1 MDEKIQISLH
11 KCIVKDNAFKKFYRG
26 NIYKYFTVNAS
37 SLIESTN
44 FFTEIKPLY
53 FVKDPWGGSS
63 YVMFSE
69 RMFNET
75 FIKLYEYENKT
86 NEVFDD
92 FKKIISEDNPQIVT
106 EDNEVSKDNSFIE
119 ANRYR

>member
-11 KCIVKDNAFKKFYRG
+11 ECIVKDNAFKKFYRG
-26 NIYKYFTVNAS
+26 NIYKYFSINAS
-37 SLIESTN
+37 SLIDSTN

-106 EDNEVSKDNSFIE
+106 EDNEVSNDHSFIE

>member
-11 KCIVKDNAFKKFYRG
+11 ECIVKDNAFKKFYRG
-26 NIYKYFTVNAS
+26 NIYKYFSINAS
-37 SLIESTN
+37 SLIDSTI

-53 FVKDPWGGSS
+53 FVKDPWGGCS

-92 FKKIISEDNPQIVT
+92 FKKNISEDNPQIVT

>member
-1 MDEKIQISLH
+1 
-11 KCIVKDNAFKKFYRG
+11 
-26 NIYKYFTVNAS
+26 
-37 SLIESTN
+37 
-44 FFTEIKPLY
+44 
-53 FVKDPWGGSS
+53 
-63 YVMFSE
+63 MFSE

>member
-11 KCIVKDNAFKKFYRG
+11 ECIVKDNAFKKFYRG

-37 SLIESTN
+37 SLIDSTN

-92 FKKIISEDNPQIVT
+92 FKKNISEDNPQIVT
-106 EDNEVSKDNSFIE
+106 EDNEVSNDHSFIE

>member
-11 KCIVKDNAFKKFYRG
+11 ECIVKDNAFKKFYRG
-26 NIYKYFTVNAS
+26 NIYKYFSINAS
-37 SLIESTN
+37 SLIDSTN

-92 FKKIISEDNPQIVT
+92 FKKNISEDNPQIVT
-106 EDNEVSKDNSFIE
+106 EDNEVSNDHSFIE
-119 ANRYR
+119 TNRYR

>member
-11 KCIVKDNAFKKFYRG
+11 ECIVKDNAFKKFYRG
-26 NIYKYFTVNAS
+26 NTYKYFSINAS
-37 SLIESTN
+37 SLIESTQL
-44 FFTEIKPLY
+44 FTEIKPLY

-69 RMFNET
+69 RMFNEM
-75 FIKLYEYENKT
+75 FIKLYEGENKT

-92 FKKIISEDNPQIVT
+92 FKKNISEDNPQIVT
-106 EDNEVSKDNSFIE
+106 EDNEVSNDHSFIE

>member
-11 KCIVKDNAFKKFYRG
+11 ECIVKDNAFKKFYRG

-37 SLIESTN
+37 SLIDSTN
-44 FFTEIKPLY
+44 FFTEIKQLY
-53 FVKDPWGGSS
+53 FVKDPWIGSS

-92 FKKIISEDNPQIVT
+92 FKKNISEDNPQIVT
-106 EDNEVSKDNSFIE
+106 EDNEVSNDHSFIE

>member
-11 KCIVKDNAFKKFYRG
+11 ECIVKDNAFKKFYRG
-26 NIYKYFTVNAS
+26 NIYKYFSINAS
-37 SLIESTN
+37 SLIDSTN

-75 FIKLYEYENKT
+75 FIKIYETEDKT
-86 NEVFDD
+86 DEVFDD

-106 EDNEVSKDNSFIE
+106 EDNEVSNDHSFIE
-119 ANRYR
+119 TNRYR

>member
-1 MDEKIQISLH
+1 MDEKIQISLN

-26 NIYKYFTVNAS
+26 NTYKYFSINAS
-37 SLIESTN
+37 SLIESTQ

-75 FIKLYEYENKT
+75 FIKIYEAEDKT
-86 NEVFDD
+86 DEVFDD
-92 FKKIISEDNPQIVT
+92 LKKIISEDNQQNVT

-119 ANRYR
+119 ASRYR

>member
-11 KCIVKDNAFKKFYRG
+11 ECIVKDNAFKKFYRG
-26 NIYKYFTVNAS
+26 NIYKYFSINAS
-37 SLIESTN
+37 SLIESTQ
-44 FFTEIKPLY
+44 FFTEIRPLY

-75 FIKLYEYENKT
+75 FIKIYETEDKT
-86 NEVFDD
+86 DEVFDD
-92 FKKIISEDNPQIVT
+92 LKKIISEDNPQIVT

-119 ANRYR
+119 TNRYR

>member
-11 KCIVKDNAFKKFYRG
+11 ECIVKDNAFKKFYRG
-26 NIYKYFTVNAS
+26 NIYKYFSINAS
-37 SLIESTN
+37 SLIDSTN

-92 FKKIISEDNPQIVT
+92 FKKNISKDNPQIVT
-106 EDNEVSKDNSFIE
+106 EDNEVSNDHSFIE

>member
-11 KCIVKDNAFKKFYRG
+11 ECIVKDNAFKKFYRG
-26 NIYKYFTVNAS
+26 NIYKYFSINAS
-37 SLIESTN
+37 SLIDSTI

-53 FVKDPWGGSS
+53 FVKDPWGGCS

>member
-37 SLIESTN
+37 SLIDSTI

-92 FKKIISEDNPQIVT
+92 FKKNISEDNPQIVT

>member
-11 KCIVKDNAFKKFYRG
+11 ECIVKDNAFKRFYRG

-37 SLIESTN
+37 SLIESTQ
-44 FFTEIKPLY
+44 FFTEIKQLY

-119 ANRYR
+119 SNRYR

>member
-1 MDEKIQISLH
+1 MNEKIQISLH
-11 KCIVKDNAFKKFYRG
+11 ECIVKDNAFKKFYRG

-37 SLIESTN
+37 SLIDSTN

-63 YVMFSE
+63 YVMFSK

-92 FKKIISEDNPQIVT
+92 FKKIISEDNPQIVA

>member
-37 SLIESTN
+37 SLIDSTI

-92 FKKIISEDNPQIVT
+92 FKKIISEDNPQSVT
-106 EDNEVSKDNSFIE
+106 EDNEVSNDHSFIE

>member
-11 KCIVKDNAFKKFYRG
+11 ECIVKDNAFKKFYRG

-37 SLIESTN
+37 SLIDSTN

-53 FVKDPWGGSS
+53 FVKDPCGGSS

-92 FKKIISEDNPQIVT
+92 FKKLISEDNPQIVT
-106 EDNEVSKDNSFIE
+106 EDNEVSNDHSFIE

>member
-11 KCIVKDNAFKKFYRG
+11 ECIVKDNAFKKFYRG
-26 NIYKYFTVNAS
+26 NIYKYFSINAS

-75 FIKLYEYENKT
+75 FIKIYETEDKT
-86 NEVFDD
+86 DEVFDD

-106 EDNEVSKDNSFIE
+106 EDNEVSNDHSFIE

>member
-11 KCIVKDNAFKKFYRG
+11 ECIVKDNAFKKFYRG

-37 SLIESTN
+37 SLIDSTI

>member
-11 KCIVKDNAFKKFYRG
+11 ECIVKDNAFKKFYRG
-26 NIYKYFTVNAS
+26 NIYKYFSINAS
-37 SLIESTN
+37 SLIDSTN

-69 RMFNET
+69 HMFNET
-75 FIKLYEYENKT
+75 FIKIYEAEDKT
-86 NEVFDD
+86 DEVFDD

-106 EDNEVSKDNSFIE
+106 EDNEVSNDHSFIE

>member
-11 KCIVKDNAFKKFYRG
+11 ECIVKDNAFKKFYRG

-37 SLIESTN
+37 SLIDSTN

-92 FKKIISEDNPQIVT
+92 FKKIISEDNPQIIT

-119 ANRYR
+119 SNKYR

>member
-11 KCIVKDNAFKKFYRG
+11 ECIVKDNAFKKFYRG
-26 NIYKYFTVNAS
+26 NIYKYFSINAS
-37 SLIESTN
+37 SLIDSTN

-92 FKKIISEDNPQIVT
+92 FKKNISEDNPQIVT
-106 EDNEVSKDNSFIE
+106 EDNEVSNDHSFIE

>member
-11 KCIVKDNAFKKFYRG
+11 ECIVKDNAFKRFYRG

-37 SLIESTN
+37 SLIESTQ
-44 FFTEIKPLY
+44 FFTEIKQLY

-92 FKKIISEDNPQIVT
+92 LKKNISEDNPQIVI

>member
-1 MDEKIQISLH
+1 MDEKIQISLN

-37 SLIESTN
+37 SLIDSTN

-92 FKKIISEDNPQIVT
+92 FKKIISEDNPQIIT

-119 ANRYR
+119 SNKYR

>member
-1 MDEKIQISLH
+1 MNEKIQISLH
-11 KCIVKDNAFKKFYRG
+11 ECIVKDNAFKKFYRG
-26 NIYKYFTVNAS
+26 NIYQYFSINAS
-37 SLIESTN
+37 SLIDSTH

-92 FKKIISEDNPQIVT
+92 FKKTISEDNPQIVT
-106 EDNEVSKDNSFIE
+106 EDNEVSNDHSFIE

>member
-11 KCIVKDNAFKKFYRG
+11 ECIVKDNAFKKFYRG

-37 SLIESTN
+37 SLIDSTN

-92 FKKIISEDNPQIVT
+92 FKKMISEDNPQIVT
-106 EDNEVSKDNSFIE
+106 EDNEVSNDHSFIE

>member
-11 KCIVKDNAFKKFYRG
+11 ECIVKDNAFKRFYRG

-37 SLIESTN
+37 SLIDSTI
-44 FFTEIKPLY
+44 FFTEIKQLY

-92 FKKIISEDNPQIVT
+92 FKKNISEDNPQIVT
-106 EDNEVSKDNSFIE
+106 EDNEVSNDHSFIE

>member
-11 KCIVKDNAFKKFYRG
+11 ECIVKDNAFKKFYRG

-37 SLIESTN
+37 SLIDSTN

>member
-11 KCIVKDNAFKKFYRG
+11 ECIVKDNAFKKFYRG

-37 SLIESTN
+37 SLIDSTN

-86 NEVFDD
+86 DEVFDD

>member
-1 MDEKIQISLH
+1 MNEKIQISLH
-11 KCIVKDNAFKKFYRG
+11 ECIVKDNAFKKFYRG
-26 NIYKYFTVNAS
+26 NIYKYFSINAS
-37 SLIESTN
+37 SLIDSTN

-92 FKKIISEDNPQIVT
+92 FKKMISEDNPQIVT
-106 EDNEVSKDNSFIE
+106 EDNEVSNDHSFIE

>member
-11 KCIVKDNAFKKFYRG
+11 ECIVKDNAFKRFYRG

-37 SLIESTN
+37 SLIESTQ
-44 FFTEIKPLY
+44 FFTEIKQLY

-92 FKKIISEDNPQIVT
+92 FKKMISEDNPQIVT
-106 EDNEVSKDNSFIE
+106 EDNEVSNDHSFIE

>member
-11 KCIVKDNAFKKFYRG
+11 ECIVKDNAFKKFYKG

-37 SLIESTN
+37 SLIDSTN

-75 FIKLYEYENKT
+75 FIKIYETEDKT
-86 NEVFDD
+86 DEVFDD

-106 EDNEVSKDNSFIE
+106 EDNEVSNDHSFIE

>member
-11 KCIVKDNAFKKFYRG
+11 ECIVKDNAFKKFYRG
-26 NIYKYFTVNAS
+26 NIYKYFSINAS
-37 SLIESTN
+37 SLIDSTN

-92 FKKIISEDNPQIVT
+92 FKKNISEDNPQIVT

>member
-11 KCIVKDNAFKKFYRG
+11 ECIVKDNAFKKFYRG
-26 NIYKYFTVNAS
+26 NIYKYFSINAS
-37 SLIESTN
+37 SLIDSTN

-53 FVKDPWGGSS
+53 FVKDPWGGCS

-92 FKKIISEDNPQIVT
+92 FKKNISEDNPQIVT
-106 EDNEVSKDNSFIE
+106 EDNEVSNDHSFIE

>member
-11 KCIVKDNAFKKFYRG
+11 ECIVKDNAFKKFYRG

-37 SLIESTN
+37 SLIDSTN

-63 YVMFSE
+63 YVMFRDRKS
-69 RMFNET
+69 
-75 FIKLYEYENKT
+75 
-86 NEVFDD
+86 V
-92 FKKIISEDNPQIVT
+92 V
-106 EDNEVSKDNSFIE
+106 
-119 ANRYR
+119 

>member
-1 MDEKIQISLH
+1 MNEKIQISLH
-11 KCIVKDNAFKKFYRG
+11 ECIVKDNAFKKFYRG
-26 NIYKYFTVNAS
+26 NTYKYFSINAS

-92 FKKIISEDNPQIVT
+92 FKKNISEDNPQIVT
-106 EDNEVSKDNSFIE
+106 EDNEVSNDHSFIE

>member
-11 KCIVKDNAFKKFYRG
+11 ECIVKDNAFKKFYRG
-26 NIYKYFTVNAS
+26 NIYKYFSINAS

-53 FVKDPWGGSS
+53 FVKDPWGGCS

-92 FKKIISEDNPQIVT
+92 FKKNISEDNPQIVT

>member
-11 KCIVKDNAFKKFYRG
+11 ECIVKDNAFKKFYRG
-26 NIYKYFTVNAS
+26 NIYKYFSINAS
-37 SLIESTN
+37 SLIDSTN

-75 FIKLYEYENKT
+75 FIKIYETEDKT
-86 NEVFDD
+86 DEVLDD

-106 EDNEVSKDNSFIE
+106 EDNEVSNDHSFIE

>member
-11 KCIVKDNAFKKFYRG
+11 ECIVKDNAFKKFYRG
-26 NIYKYFTVNAS
+26 NIYKYFSINAS
-37 SLIESTN
+37 SLIDSTN

-92 FKKIISEDNPQIVT
+92 FKKLISEDNPQIVT

>member
-11 KCIVKDNAFKKFYRG
+11 ECIVKDNAFKKFYRG

-37 SLIESTN
+37 SLIDSTN

-106 EDNEVSKDNSFIE
+106 EDNEVSNDHSFIE
-119 ANRYR
+119 TNRYR